1 MISILFITNFD
12 SIRSAVV
19 CAVLS
24 YTTSLH
30 SHHRTVKLAALFNRG
45 AMKPLNTARSKPDS
59 LFLEYSKSFFFFI
72 TLQSFLLKYEWLCLS
87 SVQIIYLCVS
97 RPLVELSDLKYSE
110 GLSVCHV
117 CFVSTAFLSRSD
129 VHLLAHY
136 FGLFYCFELLQLHSR
151 HTETSICVQLGTR
164 KPYRR
169 QSTSVSFLN

>member
-1 MISILFITNFD
+1 MCCSFIHYKPPQPPQNSKAGRTVQQGSHEAIKHGQIKARLFIPGIQQEF
-12 SIRSAVV
+12 
-19 CAVLS
+19 
-24 YTTSLH
+24 
-30 SHHRTVKLAALFNRG
+30 
-45 AMKPLNTARSKPDS
+45 
-59 LFLEYSKSFFFFI
+59 FFFFI

-169 QSTSVSFLN
+169 QSTSVSFLY